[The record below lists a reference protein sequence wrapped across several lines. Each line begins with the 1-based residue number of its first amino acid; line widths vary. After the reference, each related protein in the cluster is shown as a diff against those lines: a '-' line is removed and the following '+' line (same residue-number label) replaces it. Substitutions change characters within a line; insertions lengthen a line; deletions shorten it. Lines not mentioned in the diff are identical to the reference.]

1 MGRRDKLRPQPQS
14 QPDRARGR
22 VHLMQRILL
31 RLKVR
36 LVAEPMLAILLLAG
50 IALQIGAPRPWRSL
64 PTLVD
69 WQTVLT
75 LAGLMMLTHAIQLSG
90 ALDNLAHRLLRRV
103 ATERALAC
111 LLVLFAAALAT
122 VLTND
127 VSLFVV
133 IPLARSLHKLKP
145 LPIKR
150 LVIVIA
156 LAVNAGSVLTP
167 LGNPQNLFLWQS
179 SGVSFGAFAW
189 ALSPLAFVLTLSLLG
204 LTALL
209 FGVRPLDLSEDSAP
223 QPVDSLLFAV
233 TVCAFVAFVV
243 LADLHHAAW
252 ALLAVVLGYGLWRR
266 AVVLSV
272 DAVLLGIFILMFIVL
287 RAAAALPSVHAAL
300 AQWQLAVPAHL
311 YLAGALLSQGIS
323 NVPAT
328 IVLVE
333 FSHDWRVL
341 AYAVSVGGFGI
352 ALGSLANL
360 IAVRL
365 SGERGMWGIFHAI
378 SLPFFVLAIGV
389 GAGLLR
395 CLGWAG

>member
-1 MGRRDKLRPQPQS
+1 MTRDPQRPEAS
-14 QPDRARGR
+14 GG
-22 VHLMQRILL
+22 VGTTLRILPRIKAWL
-31 RLKVR
+31 A
-36 LVAEPMLAILLLAG
+36 AEPMLAILLLAA
-50 IALQIGAPRPWRSL
+50 IALQIGAPRPWRAL
-64 PTLVD
+64 PALVD

-90 ALDNLAHRLLRRV
+90 ALDRLAHRLLQRV
-103 ATERALAC
+103 ASERALAC

-133 IPLARSLHKLKP
+133 IPLVRSLHKLNP

-156 LAVNAGSVLTP
+156 LAVNAGSILTP

-179 SGVSFGAFAW
+179 SGVSFGVFTA
-189 ALSPLAFVLTLSLLG
+189 ALAPLACALTLLLLG

-209 FGVRPLDLSEDSAP
+209 FGARPLDLSADRVV
-223 QPVDSLLFAV
+223 QPVDKPLFAL
-233 TVCAFVAFVV
+233 TLCAFVIFVV
-243 LADLHHAAW
+243 LADLHRAGW

-272 DAVLLGIFILMFIVL
+272 DAALLGIFVLMFIVL
-287 RAAAALPSVHAAL
+287 RAAAALPAVQAVLAHWHLAA
-300 AQWQLAVPAHL
+300 PTHL
-311 YLAGALLSQGIS
+311 YTAGALLSQGIS

-328 IVLVE
+328 IMLVE

-341 AYAVSVGGFGI
+341 AYAVSVGGFGF

-365 SGERGMWGIFHAI
+365 SGERGVWGQFHAI
-378 SLPFFVLAIGV
+378 SLPFFVLAAGV
-389 GAGLLR
+389 GAALLQY
-395 CLGWAG
+395 LGWAG